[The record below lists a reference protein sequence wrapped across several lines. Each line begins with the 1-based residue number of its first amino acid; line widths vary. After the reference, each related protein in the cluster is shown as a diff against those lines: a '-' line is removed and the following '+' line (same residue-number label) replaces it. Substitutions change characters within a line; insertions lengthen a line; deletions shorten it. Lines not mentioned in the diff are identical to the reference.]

1 MWRRAFCHGAGQG
14 CENGLLFFTR
24 QLGLTEGVR
33 AGTLFPCWWGSAHS
47 STRSHRSLPA
57 SSASQSGSVSQQEAT
72 APCSQHRVALL
83 ESIGLWRHCS
93 WCWTA
98 GSCDLKLQRHGWE
111 RELLGSWGAE
121 QKLGSLQIAGRAWPC
136 EHPAEP
142 CSLQSRGQTNGVLP
156 SVHWCQLFRFRLL
169 TNCRPINNSGE
180 CLLSGCCRDG

>member
-1 MWRRAFCHGAGQG
+1 MWRRAFCYGAGQG

-33 AGTLFPCWWGSAHS
+33 AGTLLPCWWGSAHS

-83 ESIGLWRHCS
+83 ESRGLWRHCS

-121 QKLGSLQIAGRAWPC
+121 QSWAPCRLQAERGHASTQRSRAACRAAGKRTGC
-136 EHPAEP
+136 
-142 CSLQSRGQTNGVLP
+142 
-156 SVHWCQLFRFRLL
+156 
-169 TNCRPINNSGE
+169 
-180 CLLSGCCRDG
+180 CLLYIGVNYLDFVYLRTADP